1 MHVILVGSG
10 TMAVI
15 VTVIIHF
22 HGYDIDFAVAY
33 FAHGHEF
40 IRELAYLP
48 GDAAK
53 DDGLQAVVVVKVDVH
68 R

>member
-1 MHVILVGSG
+1 MHVILMGSG
-10 TMAVI
+10 AMGVI

-33 FAHGHEF
+33 LAHGHEF
-40 IRELAYLP
+40 IRELAHLP
-48 GDAAK
+48 GNAAK
-53 DDGLQAVVVVKVDVH
+53 DDGLQTVVVVKVDVH

>member
-10 TMAVI
+10 AMAVI
-15 VTVIIHF
+15 VAVIIHF
-22 HGYDIDFAVAY
+22 HGHDIDFAVAY

-40 IRELAYLP
+40 IRELAHLA
-48 GDAAK
+48 GSATK
-53 DDGLQAVVVVKVDVH
+53 NDGLQAVVVIKVHVH